1 MMQRLIKSIQKSS
14 NVDSKNR
21 QLYARHFS
29 CEWGK
34 IDIDIL
40 GFACMR
46 FVSMINSNSH
56 SDPYRVWS
64 FSNKA
69 KLFFKC
75 LRLVSKK
82 KWKRSWRKEKRE
94 GKKFGVLG
102 LKSYF
107 FFVYHWI
114 SSHWEK
120 LGKVSFDFSQC
131 SNSYLPWS
139 GVRIESSGKDSY
151 QLLEETWFS
160 LVMRLTGHAITKRMW
175 VAFANG
181 FWRF

>member
-1 MMQRLIKSIQKSS
+1 MWILRIANS
-14 NVDSKNR
+14 N
-21 QLYARHFS
+21 ARHFS

-64 FSNKA
+64 FSNKT

-107 FFVYHWI
+107 VFVYHWI
-114 SSHWEK
+114 NLHWEK
-120 LGKVSFDFSQC
+120 LGKASFDFSQR

-139 GVRIESSGKDSY
+139 GGEEWKYWEGFLSITGRDLVR
-151 QLLEETWFS
+151 F
-160 LVMRLTGHAITKRMW
+160 GHAS
-175 VAFANG
+175 NG
-181 FWRF
+181 SCNY